1 MKATFVIL
9 LCFLHSCSSV
19 LLASN
24 KDSTKIQIS
33 VSSGI
38 NYNFYTK
45 RLYTPPDTNASSVY
59 SAPSYVGGSRLPSI
73 TPYLCISISHK
84 IFKNISFKTGIEL
97 LSRQTVNVKDLDS
110 VYMFYSFD
118 PYYKMK
124 YGSVYFEIPV
134 QLTASIK
141 RFKIG
146 IGGNF
151 SFFQLR
157 YSKFVYENYSK
168 RIYYSYSYTNLH
180 ILEFYP
186 RISFSYLIFNKRHF
200 NIEYF
205 MHFERNFNSDNCYF
219 QTGLSI
225 RILKF

>member
-9 LCFLHSCSSV
+9 LCFLHSCNSV

-33 VSSGI
+33 INCGI

-45 RLYTPPDTNASSVY
+45 RLYTPPDTNASSVN

-73 TPYLCISISHK
+73 TPYIGISINYK
-84 IFKNISFKTGIEL
+84 IFKNISFKTGIDV
-97 LSRQTVNVKDLDS
+97 LSRQTVFVKDLDS
-110 VYMFYSFD
+110 VYIFYPFD

-134 QLTASIK
+134 QLIASIK
-141 RFKIG
+141 KFKIG

-151 SFFQLR
+151 SVFQLR
-157 YSKFVYENYSK
+157 YSKFVYENYAK

-186 RISFSYLIFNKRHF
+186 IISFTYLILNKRNL

-205 MHFERNFNSDNCYF
+205 LNFERYFYSDDCFF
-219 QTGLSI
+219 QTGLSVK
-225 RILKF
+225 ILKF